1 MTLVCR
7 ESAQSRSRIA
17 AALFAM
23 ILWLAPSPDALAL
36 KNLVTAPLTVT
47 DVQNVIARAVTQA
60 VHNNAAVT
68 IAISDREGNVLGV
81 FIMTG
86 APMNAA
92 TPDQINQLQ
101 GPKGLLA
108 STTAIEKA
116 QSAAFLSSDQN
127 AFSTRTGGFITQP
140 HFPPNVADQPQGPL
154 FQLQF
159 SQLPCSDV
167 LDGHGNGVTGV
178 PGGIPLYKN
187 KQIAG
192 GIGVEGASTT
202 DEDEI
207 IALAGTSGPYSVPQ
221 SITADKILLGG
232 IRLQYVAQPLGQHF
246 KPIPFTSL
254 PGMVDPTHPIVP
266 TPPTSFPIVTIG
278 GASGELRRL
287 IIDSPMPGPTKLLV
301 SDVITIMT
309 NSIRQALNTRAAIR
323 LPIGVPARMQVGV
336 TDLDG
341 NILGLFRTNDAT
353 MFSQDIVIQKARS
366 VSVFSDPTQTLGQQ
380 IRQDLGVPA
389 TSQIAFTTRT
399 LGFLAQPFYPPGI
412 DGTNPGPL
420 FGIQQALYEAH
431 PSAPCEPNGNGVT
444 LFPGSAPLY
453 KDGVLVGGVG
463 LSGDGVDQ
471 DDFITA
477 GGTPGYEPSDSIKAD
492 QITFRGT
499 PLPYLKFPR
508 HPTLH

>member
-1 MTLVCR
+1 MDLLSR
-7 ESAQSRSRIA
+7 HSARFRIA
-17 AALFAM
+17 AAVLAM
-23 ILWLAPSPDALAL
+23 ILWLARPPEVLAL
-36 KNLVTAPLTVT
+36 PNLITAPLTVT

-60 VHNNAAVT
+60 VHNSQAVT
-68 IAISDREGNVLGV
+68 VAISDRNGNVLGV

-92 TPDQINQLQ
+92 TPDLINQLR
-101 GPKGLLA
+101 GPMGLLA

-127 AFSTRTGGFITQP
+127 AFSTRTGFFITQD
-140 HFPPNVADQPQGPL
+140 HFPPGFADQPQGPL
-154 FQLQF
+154 FGLDF
-159 SQLPCSDV
+159 SSLPCGDV
-167 LDGHGNGVTGV
+167 VPGGNGVSV
-178 PGGIPLYKN
+178 QFGGIPLYKN

-192 GIGVEGASTT
+192 GIGVEGASNP
-202 DEDEI
+202 DENEI

-221 SITADKILLGG
+221 SITANNILLNG
-232 IRLQYVAQPLGQHF
+232 IRLEYVAQPLGKHF
-246 KPIPFTSL
+246 KPLPFTSL
-254 PGMVDPTHPIVP
+254 PGMVDPTYPIIA

-278 GASGELRRL
+278 GASGELRFP
-287 IIDSPMPGPTKLLV
+287 IIDSPMPGPTKLLA
-301 SDVITIMT
+301 SDVTTIMT

-336 TDLDG
+336 TDVDG

-353 MFSQDIVIQKARS
+353 MFSLDIVIQKARS
-366 VSVFSDPTQTLGQQ
+366 VSVFSDPTQTLGMQ
-380 IRQDLGVPA
+380 IREALGVPV
-389 TSQIAFTTRT
+389 TSEIAFTTRT

-412 DGTNPGPL
+412 NGTSPGPL
-420 FGIQQALYEAH
+420 FDIQQMLYSAH
-431 PSAPCEPNGNGVT
+431 PTAPCEPNGNGVT

-477 GGTPGYEPSDSIKAD
+477 GGTPGYQPNPGIEAD

-508 HPTLH
+508 HPTLN